1 MRLPKR
7 LRAER
12 ERITRLFTMTSYT
25 DKGPKPEGGRF
36 VAFDHV
42 TFWVGNAKQAAS
54 FYCTRMGFEPHGY
67 MGLETGSRQVVAHVV
82 RQNKVFFVF
91 KSCLNPTGAIT
102 EEMGAHEQK
111 HGDGVKDV
119 AFEVEDIEWI
129 IKKAKERG
137 AIVTKEIWEESD
149 EHGTVKFGQVQT
161 YGETTHTFVER
172 NGYKGLFLPN
182 YKPPMYEDPLCK
194 LLPAGGIKFIDHLV
208 GNQPDDEMTPIAE
221 WYEKNLMFHR
231 FWSVDD
237 KQINTQYSALR
248 SIVVTNFEE
257 TIKMPINEPAP
268 GKRKSQIQEYV
279 DYYGTAGVQ
288 HIAMRSDNI
297 IQTITNLKARGMQ
310 FLNVPDTY
318 YTNLRARLKTAK
330 ITVKEDMDVL
340 QKLKILVDFDDQGY
354 LLQIFTKP
362 VQDRPTLFL
371 EVIERH
377 NHQGFGAGNFK
388 SLFEAIEVDQA
399 DRGNLH

>member
-1 MRLPKR
+1 
-7 LRAER
+7 
-12 ERITRLFTMTSYT
+12 MTTYT

-36 VAFDHV
+36 VAFDHL

-54 FYCTRMGFEPHGY
+54 FYCTRMGFEPYAY
-67 MGLETGSRQVVAHVV
+67 MGLETGSREVVAHVV
-82 RQNKVFFVF
+82 KQNKILFVF
-91 KSCLNPTGAIT
+91 KSCLNPTGPVT
-102 EEMGAHEQK
+102 EEFGAHCQK

-137 AIVTKEIWEESD
+137 AIVTKEVWEEKD
-149 EHGTVKFGQVQT
+149 EHGSVKFAQVQT
-161 YGETTHTFVER
+161 YGETTHTFVDR

-182 YKPPMYEDPLCK
+182 FKPPMYPDPLGA
-194 LLPAGGIKFIDHLV
+194 LLPVIGLNFVDHVV
-208 GNQPDDEMTPIAE
+208 GNQPDDAMVPVAD

-231 FWSVDD
+231 YWSVDD
-237 KQINTQYSALR
+237 KQIHTEYSALR

-268 GKRKSQIQEYV
+268 GKRKSQIQEFV

-288 HIAMRSDNI
+288 HIAMNSGDI
-297 IQTITNLKARGMQ
+297 IKSIA
-310 FLNVPDTY
+310 
-318 YTNLRARLKTAK
+318 NLRARGMNFLKVPDSYYRNLRKRLETSK
-330 ITVKEDMDVL
+330 VTITEDFDRL
-340 QKLKILVDFDDQGY
+340 QKLHILIDFDDQGY

-362 VQDRPTLFL
+362 IQDRPTLFL
-371 EVIERH
+371 EVIQRN

-388 SLFEAIEVDQA
+388 SLFEAIEQDQK
-399 DRGNLH
+399 DRGNLY